1 MPRTSVAYVK
11 LTSRSLTLYES
22 LFYST
27 NADDKT
33 QRAHDTH
40 THTPHMC
47 TPAGV
52 QGLQGAQYLAVVAM
66 GNRGRG
72 GGGGWGSGTV
82 GATLYSPSRCSH
94 IIKHTWK
101 RLV

>member
-1 MPRTSVAYVK
+1 MSHYFIPLMLMVK
-11 LTSRSLTLYES
+11 QGEHMT
-22 LFYST
+22 
-27 NADDKT
+27 
-33 QRAHDTH
+33 TH
-40 THTPHMC
+40 THTPRMC

-52 QGLQGAQYLAVVAM
+52 RGVQGAQYLAVVAM

-94 IIKHTWK
+94 IIKHT
-101 RLV
+101 